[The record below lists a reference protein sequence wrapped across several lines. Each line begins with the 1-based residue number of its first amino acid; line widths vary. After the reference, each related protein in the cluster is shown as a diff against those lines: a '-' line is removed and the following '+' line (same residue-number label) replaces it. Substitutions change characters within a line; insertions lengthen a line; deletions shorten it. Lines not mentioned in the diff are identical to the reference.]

1 MDRRHFV
8 KLSGAASAAMLF
20 SGITYAA
27 HNNRLMNS
35 PDEVWAEVDSG
46 WVQLKKHAAAT
57 FSHNG
62 IEVSLVQMVNT
73 TKVAIRSP
81 NVALKGV
88 RLKWKYQLQ
97 ASAKCLGDNWERIYG
112 NAAWASPL
120 ADAKNPWY
128 VLLNDGH
135 QTSCFGVKTGC
146 NSLCWWKLTFNE
158 LELTLDTHSGGVG
171 VELGEREL
179 HAADIVTTESTS
191 GETPFLTARRF
202 CMLMCPSPILSK
214 QPVYGINDW
223 YYAYGNNSAELIK
236 KLTGMMAELVTNTNN
251 RPFSV
256 IDAGWA
262 QYSPY
267 LPGDGGWAD
276 DFSKP
281 NDKFKDMHRM
291 ADDIKALGMRPGLWT
306 RALCAKYN
314 DDAKLLLP
322 EIKGRNDPKNPV
334 LDPTIPENLERVK
347 NNISTYKQWGYELVK
362 HDYSTYDITGR
373 WAFQMTES
381 ITEPGWSF
389 NDKTKTTAEVIKKLY
404 DTIREAAG
412 DMYLIGCNTLS
423 HLSAGVFELNRIG
436 DDTSGKEWAR
446 TRKMGINAM
455 GFRMQQHNTFYAVDG
470 DCVGLTTAVPWEK
483 NKQWMQLLAE
493 SSAPLFISAQP
504 EALGADQKAF
514 VKQCFS
520 QAAKVQPVGEPLDWM
535 ENPLPARWRLNNREV
550 DFNWD

>member
-1 MDRRHFV
+1 MDRRQFV
-8 KLSGAASAAMLF
+8 RLSGAAGAALLLSRVTDA
-20 SGITYAA
+20 SGATL
-27 HNNRLMNS
+27 LMS
-35 PDEVWAEVDSG
+35 IPDEVWVETNAG
-46 WVQLKKHAAAT
+46 WQMLKKINPGLFSLHHLSVMLKQAGNATGVMVRAA
-57 FSHNG
+57 G
-62 IEVSLVQMVNT
+62 VSLKT
-73 TKVAIRSP
+73 
-81 NVALKGV
+81 L
-88 RLKWKYQLQ
+88 RLKWKHDLKP
-97 ASAKCLGDNWERIYG
+97 SVVCLGDQWERLYG
-112 NAAWASPL
+112 NAAWQKPSAGT
-120 ADAKNPWY
+120 KNAWY
-128 VLLNDGH
+128 VLLNDGK
-135 QTSCFGVKTGC
+135 TTVCFGVKTGC
-146 NSLCWWKLTFNE
+146 NALCWWGLTPDA

-171 VELGEREL
+171 VELGPREL
-179 HAADIVTTESTS
+179 HAADIVTTENQP
-191 GETPFLTARRF
+191 GENPFATARRF
-202 CMLMCPSPILSK
+202 CGLMCAKPVLPK

-236 KLTGMMAELVTNTNN
+236 RLTGMMAELVTDTNN

-314 DDAKLLLP
+314 DSPRLLLP
-322 EIKGRNDPKNPV
+322 KIKGRDNPKNPV
-334 LDPTIPENLERVK
+334 LDPTIPENIERIK
-347 NNISTYKQWGYELVK
+347 NNIAIYKQWGYELVK

-373 WAFQMTES
+373 WGFEMTDS

-389 NDKTKTTAEVIKKLY
+389 YDKSKTTAEVIKDLY
-404 DTIREAAG
+404 NAIRRSA
-412 DMYLIGCNTLS
+412 DNMYLIGCNTVS

-446 TRKMGINAM
+446 TRKMGVNAM
-455 GFRMQQHNTFYAVDG
+455 GFRMPQHNTFYAADG
-470 DCVGLTTAVPWEK
+470 DCVGLTTAVPWAK

-504 EALGADQKAF
+504 EALGDEQKTF
-514 VKQCFS
+514 VKKCFA
-520 QAAKVQPVGEPLDWM
+520 QAAKVQPIGEPLDWM
-535 ENPLPARWRLNNREV
+535 ENPLPAKWKLNDREV